1 MIGIKD
7 IYRQTFRAIKN
18 DTKLLDLLDVEYK
31 DVDENT
37 FLTNLRRQVVEGS
50 APDDLLN
57 DYSTRLCIHELN
69 GKYQS
74 GKREEI
80 AYLVIDVHIT
90 KDKNMQTGL
99 ISDIVQRIIEI
110 LDSNQR
116 KRQGLQPLQIGLY
129 GLTYN
134 NRLFD
139 EKSNATGWE
148 KYTITFE
155 YRYIL

>member
-1 MIGIKD
+1 MIDIKY
-7 IYRQTFRAIKN
+7 IYKQTFKAIKN

-37 FLTNLRRQVVEGS
+37 FLTNLRKQVIEGS
-50 APDDLLN
+50 SPEDMLN
-57 DYSTRLCIHELN
+57 DYSTRICIHELS

-80 AYLVIDVHIT
+80 AYLNIDIHIT
-90 KDKNMQTGL
+90 KDRNMQTGL
-99 ISDIVQRIIEI
+99 VSDIVKRVIEI
-110 LDSNQR
+110 MDSKQR
-116 KRQGLQPLQIGLY
+116 QRQGLQPLPIGLY

-134 NRLFD
+134 NRMFD
-139 EKSNATGWE
+139 EKSNTTGWE
-148 KYTITFE
+148 KYTISFE